1 MRKRFDQQL
10 TLGTTPIS
18 EVKIPHRSRDELP
31 HVLAGLQHIYCTPD
45 LNSEIFTILEEKICK
60 GKQKTGRFGMSL
72 WEILVLGTVR
82 LCLDT
87 NWDRLEHLSNYDTL
101 IRGILGV
108 LPTDFSQGKLYKY
121 QTLRDNVA
129 LLDEATL
136 EKINDVVVR
145 AGHRIV
151 KKKRTKSW
159 R

>member
-1 MRKRFDQQL
+1 
-10 TLGTTPIS
+10 
-18 EVKIPHRSRDELP
+18 
-31 HVLAGLQHIYCTPD
+31 
-45 LNSEIFTILEEKICK
+45 
-60 GKQKTGRFGMSL
+60 MSL

-108 LPTDFSQGKLYKY
+108 LPTDFSQGKIFKH

-136 EKINDVVVR
+136 
-145 AGHRIV
+145 
-151 KKKRTKSW
+151 
-159 R
+159 